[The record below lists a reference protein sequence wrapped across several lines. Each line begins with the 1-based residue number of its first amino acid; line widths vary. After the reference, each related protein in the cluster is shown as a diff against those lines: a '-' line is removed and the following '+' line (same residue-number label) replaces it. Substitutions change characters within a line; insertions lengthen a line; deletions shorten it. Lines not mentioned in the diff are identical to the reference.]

1 MSELAKKNNIKLND
15 LDLSNNLLENN
26 AIISKDGVT
35 INVDNI
41 EIIKELNKLG
51 LKKINISGNN
61 FSDTSAIKNLKW
73 DSYIE

>member
-1 MSELAKKNNIKLND
+1 M
-15 LDLSNNLLENN
+15 
-26 AIISKDGVT
+26 T